1 MRSLEEIQK
10 VFTKDRFATD
20 LAKIQIVEAT
30 PEVAICEMPITDSH
44 LNARNTVMGG
54 AIFTLADFAAS
65 VAANAY
71 AENTA
76 TITLH
81 ADITYLNPAKGTKLI
96 AEGKCIKRGKSTTL
110 YTVTVSDDLGTMV
123 AHVDVNGYVLHDTP
137 PVSEK

>member
-10 VFTKDRFATD
+10 GFTKDRFATNQ
-20 LAKIQIVEAT
+20 ANICIVEAE
-30 PEVAICEMPITDSH
+30 PDHAICEMPITENH
-44 LNARNTVMGG
+44 LNARNMVMGG

-81 ADITYLNPAKGTKLI
+81 ADISYLNPAKGAKLI
-96 AEGKCIKRGKSTTL
+96 AEAKCIKRGKSTTL
-110 YTVTVSDDLGTMV
+110 YTVAVRDELGVLV
-123 AHVDVNGYVLHDTP
+123 AHINVNGYVLHNTP
-137 PVSEK
+137 PVAEK